1 MNVLGLLI
9 CGIII
14 LFAGKKLSFYGDLIA
29 EKTGIGK
36 AMIGFLLMSTVTSLP
51 ELMVGISSTA
61 FIGSANL
68 AVGDVLGSCVFNL
81 LILSIMDSVSTR
93 NRSMLG
99 QLSQS
104 HILAASFGIILF
116 AMVGLGLYMDQD
128 YVILPFIGLNSLIF
142 AVIFFVAIKILL
154 SYNQSHP
161 NKDSVIH
168 TSMEISLSQTILRFS
183 GFALIIIAAAFF
195 LPHFA
200 EGLANQTGLSKT
212 FVGTLILAAS
222 TSLPEIAVSVAAV
235 RMGST
240 DMAVGNILG
249 SNIFNIFILF
259 IDDLFYTKGALL
271 KDASDTNLISVF
283 SIIVMSAIVI
293 IAITFRKETKRFL
306 IGLDTFLILLIYI
319 VTIILLYFFQN

>member
-1 MNVLGLLI
+1 MNILGLVV

-14 LFAGKKLSFYGDLIA
+14 LFAGKKLSYYGDLIA

-36 AMIGFLLMSTVTSLP
+36 AMIGFILMSTVTSLP

-93 NRSMLG
+93 KRSMLG
-99 QLSQS
+99 QVSQS
-104 HILAASFGIILF
+104 HILAASLGIILF
-116 AMVGLGLYMDQD
+116 AMVGLGIFLEQD

-142 AVIFFVAIKILL
+142 AVIFFVAVKLLL
-154 SYNQSHP
+154 SYQKNHP
-161 NKDSVIH
+161 TNDANNH
-168 TSMEISLSQTILRFS
+168 GTISLSLGQIILRFS
-183 GFALIIIAAAFF
+183 SFALITITAAFF

-200 EGLANQTGLSKT
+200 EGIAEQTGLSRT
-212 FVGTLILAAS
+212 FIGTLLLAAS

-235 RMGST
+235 RMKSM

-259 IDDLFYTKGALL
+259 IDDLFYTKGSLL
-271 KDASDTNLISVF
+271 KDASDSNLISVF
-283 SIIVMSAIVI
+283 SVIIMSAIVI

-306 IGLDTFLILLIYI
+306 LSLDTFLILLIYLA
-319 VTIILLYFFQN
+319 TIFLLFIFQ

>member
-1 MNVLGLLI
+1 MNILGLII

-14 LFAGKKLSFYGDLIA
+14 LFTGKKLSFYGDLIA
-29 EKTGIGK
+29 EKTGVGK
-36 AMIGFLLMSTVTSLP
+36 AIIGFLLMSTVTSLP

-93 NRSMLG
+93 KRAMLG

-104 HILAASFGIILF
+104 HILAASLGIILF
-116 AMVGLGLYMDQD
+116 ALVGLGLYMDHD
-128 YVILPFIGLNSLIF
+128 LVILPFIGLNSLIF

-154 SYNQSHP
+154 SYQQSNP
-161 NKDSVIH
+161 SKESENPTLI
-168 TSMEISLSQTILRFS
+168 ELSLKQVILRFS

-235 RMGST
+235 RMGSS
-240 DMAVGNILG
+240 DMAVGNVLG

-259 IDDLFYTKGALL
+259 IDDLFYTKGSIL

-306 IGLDTFLILLIYI
+306 MSLDTFLILLIYV
-319 VTIILLYFFQN
+319 VTIILLYFFQS

>member
-99 QLSQS
+99 QVSQS
-104 HILAASFGIILF
+104 HILAASLGIILF
-116 AMVGLGLYMDQD
+116 AMVGLGIFLEQD

-142 AVIFFVAIKILL
+142 AVIFFVAVKLLL
-154 SYNQSHP
+154 SYQQNHP
-161 NKDSVIH
+161 TNDSINHPTVTLSLGQI
-168 TSMEISLSQTILRFS
+168 ISRFS
-183 GFALIIIAAAFF
+183 GFALITISAAFF

-200 EGLANQTGLSKT
+200 EGIAEQTGLSRT
-212 FVGTLILAAS
+212 FIGTLLLAAS

-235 RMGST
+235 RMKST

-259 IDDLFYTKGALL
+259 IDDLFYTKGSLL
-271 KDASDTNLISVF
+271 KDASDTNIISVF
-283 SIIVMSAIVI
+283 SVIVMSAIVI

-306 IGLDTFLILLIYI
+306 LGLDTSLILLIYLA
-319 VTIILLYFFQN
+319 TIFLLFVFQ